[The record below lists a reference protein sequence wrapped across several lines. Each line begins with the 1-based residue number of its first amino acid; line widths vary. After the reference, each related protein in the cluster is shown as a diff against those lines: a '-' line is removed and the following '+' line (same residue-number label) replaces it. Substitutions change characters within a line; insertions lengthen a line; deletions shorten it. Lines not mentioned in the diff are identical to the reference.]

1 MNKIKLFSLL
11 TLIFS
16 SIIIIASYYSLQ
28 AGPGGSNPLLLRYRF
43 YRVLESLL
51 SGFILGVVGS
61 YLQSSLRNPLV
72 DHYIL
77 GIGSGALFAAYLSVL
92 LIESYSLVII
102 PASAVIGGLTA
113 LAITVIIAEKIG
125 GSDVAY
131 ILSGIGINSLFS
143 GASILLSY
151 LILTRQP
158 YALTLLVG
166 SFITSSP
173 RYIPHITLSIVIV
186 AAAYYPLAKP
196 LNALLIGDDYA
207 AQLGYNPRTIRRAAI
222 IISGIASSIIVSLF
236 GIIGFIGLVS
246 PHIARFMLGT
256 SDNRLVIPLSSLIG
270 GLILLLTD
278 DLSRI
283 YLVTITGEIPAGA
296 VASLIG
302 APFFLLLII
311 SRFKGG
317 SL

>member
-1 MNKIKLFSLL
+1 MIV
-11 TLIFS
+11 
-16 SIIIIASYYSLQ
+16 IIVISYYSLHT
-28 AGPGGSNPLLLRYRF
+28 GPGGCTPVLLKYRF
-43 YRVLESLL
+43 YRVVESLL
-51 SGFILGVVGS
+51 SGFILGIVGS

-77 GIGSGALFAAYLSVL
+77 GIGSGALFTAYLSVL
-92 LIESYSLVII
+92 LITSYSLLTI
-102 PASAVIGGLTA
+102 PVFAVIGGLSA
-113 LAITVIIAEKIG
+113 LLLTITIAEKIG

-131 ILSGIGINSLFS
+131 VLSGLGINSLFS

-151 LILTRQP
+151 LILTKQP

-173 RYIPHITLSIVIV
+173 RYIPHIAFSIAV
-186 AAAYYPLAKP
+186 AVAAYYPLAKP

-207 AQLGYNPRTIRRAAI
+207 AQLGYNPRIIRRIAI
-222 IISGIASSIIVSLF
+222 IVSGIASSIVVSLF
-236 GIIGFIGLVS
+236 GIVGFIGLVS

-302 APFFLLLII
+302 APFFLLLIV
-311 SRFKGG
+311 SRFKGR